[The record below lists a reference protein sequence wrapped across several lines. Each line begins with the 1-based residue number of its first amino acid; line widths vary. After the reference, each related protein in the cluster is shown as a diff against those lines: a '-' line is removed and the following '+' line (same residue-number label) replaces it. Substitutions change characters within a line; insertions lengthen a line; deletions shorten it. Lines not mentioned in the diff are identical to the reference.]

1 MPHIARDCTRA
12 LMPPMADT
20 TSDLWISTAQRIQA
34 IAQTGLAYAISPYD
48 VERYSELAAIAA
60 SMIAGPDPE
69 KSRSLRGCS
78 PRTAAM
84 PRRKWMY
91 AQRCFR
97 IIACYS
103 FASGKT
109 AVGPFPEDGLRSAKA
124 PPNRSS
130 ARSLR
135 SPATSSKRYD
145 CWPAGTVTNTRIHRF
160 PFTPSSS
167 LFHCELL
174 GGSPRTSSETTEV
187 GFFAEEQIPP
197 LSLTRTLPEQ
207 IRFVFESL
215 RDPAAP
221 TAFD

>member
-1 MPHIARDCTRA
+1 
-12 LMPPMADT
+12 MADT

-69 KSRSLRGCS
+69 KVALATRL
-78 PRTAAM
+78 
-84 PRRKWMY
+84 
-91 AQRCFR
+91 
-97 IIACYS
+97 
-103 FASGKT
+103 FASDRGYATPKVDVRA
-109 AVGPFPEDGLRSAKA
+109 AVLQNHRLLLVREREDGCWTLPGGWAEVGQSAAESVEREVVEESGYIVKA
-124 PPNRSS
+124 VRLL
-130 ARSLR
+130 A
-135 SPATSSKRYD
+135 
-145 CWPAGTVTNTRIHRF
+145 CWDRNKHPHPSI
-160 PFTPSSS
+160 PFHAFK
-167 LFHCELL
+167 LVFHCELL
-174 GGSPRTSSETTEV
+174 GGSPKTSSETTEV